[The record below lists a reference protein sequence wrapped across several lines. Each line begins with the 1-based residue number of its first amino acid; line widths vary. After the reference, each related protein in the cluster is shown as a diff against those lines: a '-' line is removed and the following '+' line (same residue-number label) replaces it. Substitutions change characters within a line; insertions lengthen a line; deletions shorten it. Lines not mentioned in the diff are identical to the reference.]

1 MRGTESS
8 EDQKGRVPGAIGRA
22 NLIPCDEMGGEI
34 ERVLGRYVLYDEI
47 ASGGMACVYIARLLG
62 PVGFSRTVAIKTL
75 HAQFAKDPEFVAMFL
90 DEARLAARIRHPNV
104 VSTLDVVALSKEL
117 FIVMDYIQGE
127 TLSRLARAARIKSE
141 RIPLPIVSSIVTDV
155 LDGLHAAHEAKD
167 EHGQPLHIVH
177 RDVSPHNVI
186 VGRDG
191 IARVLDFGVAKAVA
205 RVQTT
210 REGQVKGKFA
220 YMSPEQITR
229 QPVDRRADVFAA
241 SIVLWE
247 ALTGDRLFAA
257 DDPAAVVARV
267 MTDPIPAPSALV
279 PDLPRELDA
288 IVLRGLARD
297 PGSRFATAEEM
308 ARALEAVVSPAR
320 PAEVGKWVGVIAGGV
335 LAVRAK
341 RIAEIESQ
349 SSDVLPAPSLAS
361 STLSAPRPPETTQ
374 ATDLSAAAPSESG
387 RGRRPLRVVGALV
400 AVAAIGLALTLA
412 LRTRNATTAASSA
425 GPPTTSS
432 PPASSPVPSVAP
444 TSSTPPEPAATV
456 AASVSASAA
465 IAPIAAPPARR
476 PVTPHVAPTAAPKT
490 DCNPP
495 YTFDENG
502 VKHFKRGCL

>member
-1 MRGTESS
+1 MAIEGDPFEHAPVRAASLISS
-8 EDQKGRVPGAIGRA
+8 
-22 NLIPCDEMGGEI
+22 DEMGDESK
-34 ERVLGRYVLYDEI
+34 RVLGRYVLYDEI
-47 ASGGMACVYIARLLG
+47 ASGGMASVYIARLLG
-62 PVGFSRTVAIKTL
+62 PVGFSRTVAIKSL

-127 TLSRLARAARIKSE
+127 TLSRLARAARNRSE
-141 RIPLPIVSSIVTDV
+141 RIPLATVSSVVTDM

-167 EHGQPLHIVH
+167 EHGGSLHIVH

-191 IARVLDFGVAKAVA
+191 IGRVLDFGVAKAAA

-210 REGQVKGKFA
+210 REGQMKGKFA

-247 ALTGDRLFAA
+247 ALTGERLFAA
-257 DDPAAVVARV
+257 DEPAAILTRV

-279 PDLPRELDA
+279 ASLPRELDA
-288 IVLRGLARD
+288 VVLKGLERD
-297 PGSRFATAEEM
+297 PDKRFATAEEM
-308 ARALEAVVSPAR
+308 ARALEAVIPPAR
-320 PAEVGKWVGVIAGGV
+320 PAEVGKWIGLTVGDV
-335 LAVRAK
+335 LAERAK

-349 SSDVLPAPSLAS
+349 SSDISLVPTEPAVAISTAAATIPSEA
-361 STLSAPRPPETTQ
+361 TQ
-374 ATDLSAAAPSESG
+374 GTDLSAAAPAVSG
-387 RGRRPLRVVGALV
+387 SRRAPWRVVG
-400 AVAAIGLALTLA
+400 GLAAVVGIGAVLVVAQSNRSAST
-412 LRTRNATTAASSA
+412 ASSA
-425 GPPTTSS
+425 VVSATPSP
-432 PPASSPVPSVAP
+432 PPASSPA
-444 TSSTPPEPAATV
+444 
-456 AASVSASAA
+456 ASAA
-465 IAPIAAPPARR
+465 PTASAPPQ
-476 PVTPHVAPTAAPKT
+476 PVTPSAPSTGASATAAPVLTPPAPRHPIAPRVVSSAAPKP